1 MRTSAIMHVLFRTL
15 RGRLILSVA
24 LVQAVLMSLFVL
36 DVVRR
41 QHALLVENQ
50 FDQATAMSQSLAAS
64 SAGWIAANDVAGL
77 QELVEAQQRYPEVSF
92 ALLSDSRGRV
102 LAHTDHE
109 KRWLFLTDLPAVAK
123 ETRLPG
129 SPGVVDIA
137 VPAMLGTQHVGW
149 ARVGIGE
156 SAASARLTDVARTG
170 LWYALAAILIGSV
183 VAWVMGHRVTRQLY
197 RLEETIREVRS
208 GRSKARSPAAGMD
221 EVSSIARELNS
232 MLDSLDEHEAAL
244 RRSEDESR
252 SLLLNVHAAVVVHG
266 PDGRI
271 VKANPMAQHLL
282 GISGADLREGLA
294 EDPGWHFIGED
305 GSRLPV
311 SEYPVNRILTDL
323 LPIRNKVIGI
333 QRGDG
338 SEVLWVL
345 VNADRVADDQGA
357 TREVIVAFMDI
368 TDRKRA
374 EVALENR
381 SREVHDLYNRAPC
394 GYHSLGEDAT
404 FIQINDTEL
413 EWLGYRR
420 EEVVGVKRFSDLL
433 RGSGRR
439 LFEESFPVFR
449 SQGWIKDLEFELVRK
464 DGSSLNVLLTGVAV
478 YDRSGKYVMS
488 RSTVYD
494 ITERRRAEQQLRERE
509 RHTQALLHL
518 SRHLEGA
525 SDYQEAMDAAQAAA
539 AEVLGYRNLWVY
551 LFDPDGEHATAL
563 FARGWLADTILNSK
577 GVAVLTIKGDPMLE
591 EIAASPEI
599 VVVEDARSDL
609 RTNKEIVAH
618 LGNRTIV
625 NVPIVLLEKYMGSV
639 GLGTFGD
646 EGVRVPTTVE
656 REFLVGLASH
666 LAVAMDRIRLLRDQ
680 KTAASVLQT
689 MNRELR
695 AISSCNKTLL
705 RAMDEETLLNDV
717 CRIVCDEAGYRM
729 AWVGYAVMDE
739 AKRVRP
745 MASAG
750 VDDGYLAAADITWT
764 DAERGHGPCGAAIRT
779 GLNVC
784 VQDFTSDPHVAPWRE
799 AALARGYHS
808 SLALP
813 LRDAEGSTFGA
824 FTIFSGRPGAFTEDE
839 VRLLEDLAADLA
851 YGISALRGQIDRRKA
866 EIDLRRGLEINKAMS
881 GLAEHLVS
889 ESGSIR
895 SFAEV
900 TLKYA
905 LALTQSEHGF
915 VSTIDPRTGANIG
928 HTLTAMMEGSCM
940 LSGEDRRIEFAM
952 DADGRYAGLWGH
964 ALNTRTAFYTNA
976 PGEHPASRGTPA
988 GHIPL
993 TRFLASPALFGTRLV
1008 GEVALSNAHRDY
1020 SDEDIEVIRR
1030 VSTMFAIAVARFDA
1044 EQALVASEERFS
1056 AAFHLSPVGC
1066 AISRASDGVITD
1078 VNDVFGEMLGRRKEE
1093 IIGHTPVELSIY
1105 SDPDELTRLATGLAT
1120 YGAIE
1125 NYELRLSPRS
1135 GPERTV
1141 LTSARQIE
1149 IGGEAHYL
1157 GSLLDITERKRA
1169 EKELAA
1175 RDVELRNMAQ
1185 SSPGLVGTFYLR
1197 PDGTTCMPYA
1207 SPQIEHLFGLRPE
1220 DVVNDATSLL
1230 NRTHP
1235 DDATRVIESIR
1246 ESGRT
1251 LTPWRCEYRVI
1262 HPERGELWL
1271 EGTTNPRPHP
1281 DGGIIW
1287 YGFVHDISRRKHAEE
1302 EILRLN
1308 QDLERRVAHRTSELE
1323 SANRE
1328 LEAFAYSVSHD
1339 LRAPLRAIDGFS
1351 QLLLEEHAGRLD
1363 TVGKDY
1369 LTRVRMG
1376 AQRMGQL
1383 IDDLLSLSRISR
1395 SEMAIQTVDLSVIAA
1410 RIGEEMKISE
1420 PGRHVTLTIQKDIV
1434 VRGDGRLLTIVLE
1447 NLLGN
1452 AWKYTSRHET
1462 ARIEFGVDQRNG
1474 VREYFV
1480 QDDGAGFE
1488 MQYVEKLFGA
1498 FQRLHNLA
1506 DFPGTGIGLA
1516 TVQRII
1522 HRHGGTVRAEGALE
1536 KGARVAFTL
1545 P

>member
-1 MRTSAIMHVLFRTL
+1 MRTQPIMHVLFRTL

-24 LVQAVLMSLFVL
+24 LVHAVLMSLFVI

-50 FDQATAMSQSLAAS
+50 FEEATAMSQSLAAS

-77 QELVEAQQRYPEVSF
+77 QELVEAQRRYPEVVF

-102 LAHTDHE
+102 LAHTDRG
-109 KRWLFLTDLPAVAK
+109 KRGLFLTDLPAVVQ
-123 ETRLPG
+123 ETRLPV
-129 SPGVVDIA
+129 SSGVVDIA

-156 SAASARLTDVARTG
+156 SAASVRLMDLARIG
-170 LWYALAAILIGSV
+170 LWYALGAIVIGSV
-183 VAWVMGHRVTRQLY
+183 VAWVMGHQVTRKLY
-197 RLEETIREVRS
+197 RLQETIREVRS
-208 GRSKARSPAAGMD
+208 GGSKARSPAAGTD
-221 EVSSIARELNS
+221 EVSIIAREFNA
-232 MLDSLDEHEAAL
+232 MLDSLDDHEAAL

-271 VKANPMAQHLL
+271 VKANPMAELLL
-282 GISGADLREGLA
+282 GISAADLMGRKV
-294 EDPGWHFIGED
+294 EDPGWHFIRED
-305 GSRLPV
+305 GSRVPV

-333 QRGDG
+333 QRGGG
-338 SEVLWVL
+338 SDVVWVL
-345 VNADRVADDQGA
+345 VNADRVADDRGA
-357 TREVIVAFMDI
+357 TREVIIAFMDI

-374 EVALENR
+374 EDTLENR

-394 GYHSLGEDAT
+394 GYHSLGEDGT
-404 FIQINDTEL
+404 FLQINDTEL

-420 EEVVGVKRFSDLL
+420 EEVVGVKRFSDVLKDP
-433 RGSGRR
+433 GRD
-439 LFEESFPVFR
+439 LFAESFPVFIR
-449 SQGWIKDLEFELVRK
+449 QGWIKDLEFELVRK
-464 DGSSLNVLLTGVAV
+464 NGSSLNVLLSGVAV
-478 YDRSGKYVMS
+478 YGQSGKYVMS

-509 RHTQALLHL
+509 RHTQALLRL
-518 SRHLEGA
+518 SRRLEGTRE
-525 SDYQEAMDAAQAAA
+525 YQEAMDAAQAAA
-539 AEVLGYRNLWVY
+539 AEVLGFKNLWVY

-563 FARGWLADTILNSK
+563 FARGWLADTILTSTD
-577 GVAVLTIKGDPMLE
+577 VAVLTIRGDPMLE

-599 VVVEDARSDL
+599 VVVEDARSDP
-609 RTNKEIVAH
+609 RTNKDIVAQ

-646 EGVRVPTTVE
+646 EGVRVPTAVE
-656 REFLVGLASH
+656 REFLIGLASH
-666 LAVAMDRIRLLRDQ
+666 LAVAMDRIRLLREQ
-680 KTAASVLQT
+680 KTAASVLQI

-695 AISSCNKTLL
+695 AISRCNKTLL
-705 RAMDEETLLNDV
+705 RAMDEETLLKDV

-739 AKRVRP
+739 LKSVRP
-745 MASAG
+745 VASAG
-750 VDDGYLAAADITWT
+750 VDDGYLAAADITWA
-764 DAERGHGPCGAAIRT
+764 DGERGHGPCGAAIRT
-779 GLNVC
+779 GVNVC
-784 VQDFTSDPHVAPWRE
+784 VQDFSSDPHVAPWRE
-799 AALARGYHS
+799 AALARGYQS

-813 LRDAEGSTFGA
+813 LRDVEGSTFGA
-824 FTIFSGRPGAFTEDE
+824 FTIFSGRPGAFTDDE

-851 YGISALRGQIDRRKA
+851 YGIAALRGQIDRRKA
-866 EIDLRRGLEINKAMS
+866 EIDLRRELEINKAMS
-881 GLAEHLVS
+881 GLAEHLVA
-889 ESGSIR
+889 ESGSVR

-915 VSTIDPRTGANIG
+915 VSTIDPRTGDNIG
-928 HTLTAMMEGSCM
+928 HTLTAMMQGSCK
-940 LSGEDRRIEFAM
+940 LSDEDRRITFAM
-952 DADGRYAGLWGH
+952 DANGHYGGLWGH
-964 ALNTRTAFYTNA
+964 ALNTRMAFYSNA

-993 TRFLASPALFGTRLV
+993 TRFLAAPALFGARLV

-1020 SDEDIEVIRR
+1020 SDDDIEMISR

-1044 EQALVASEERFS
+1044 EQALVASEKRFS

-1066 AISRASDGVITD
+1066 AISRSADDVITD

-1093 IIGHTPVELSIY
+1093 IIGHTPAELSIY
-1105 SDPDELTRLATGLAT
+1105 SDPGELTKMATELAAH
-1120 YGAIE
+1120 GAIE
-1125 NYELRLSPRS
+1125 NFELRLTPRS
-1135 GPERTV
+1135 GSERTV
-1141 LTSARQIE
+1141 LTSARLIE

-1157 GSLLDITERKRA
+1157 GSLLDITERKQA

-1175 RDVELRNMAQ
+1175 RDAELRTMAQ

-1197 PDGTTCMPYA
+1197 PDGTMCMPYA

-1220 DVVNDATSLL
+1220 DVVNDATPLL

-1246 ESGRT
+1246 ESGHT
-1251 LTPWRCEYRVI
+1251 MTPWRCEYRVI

-1281 DGGIIW
+1281 EGGVIW
-1287 YGFVHDISRRKHAEE
+1287 YGFVHDISRRKYAEE

-1308 QDLERRVAHRTSELE
+1308 QDLERRVTHRTSELE

-1351 QLLLEEHAGRLD
+1351 QLLLDDHAGRLD
-1363 TVGKDY
+1363 AVGKDY

-1383 IDDLLSLSRISR
+1383 IDDLLSLSRVNR

-1410 RIGEEMKISE
+1410 RIGEDLRRSE
-1420 PGRHVTLTIQKDIV
+1420 PGRHVTLSIQKDVV
-1434 VRGDGRLLTIVLE
+1434 VRGDGRLLAIVLE

-1452 AWKYTSRHET
+1452 AWKYTSRHQT
-1462 ARIEFGVDQRNG
+1462 AQIVFGVEQRKG

-1488 MQYVEKLFGA
+1488 MRYVDKLFGA
-1498 FQRLHNLA
+1498 FQRLHNVG

-1522 HRHGGTVRAEGALE
+1522 HRHGGTVSAEGAVE
-1536 KGARVAFTL
+1536 KGARIAFTL